1 MSQTKICKLCGESK
15 DKSDFRINTRMCRTC
30 QDVHNKIYMT
40 KYYEENKKRIID
52 MVKSSYYEK
61 NPIRKKMGRPRKYNI
76 EQDEILENIITC

>member
-1 MSQTKICKLCGESK
+1 
-15 DKSDFRINTRMCRTC
+15 
-30 QDVHNKIYMT
+30 MT

-76 EQDEILENIITC
+76 EQEETQENIITC